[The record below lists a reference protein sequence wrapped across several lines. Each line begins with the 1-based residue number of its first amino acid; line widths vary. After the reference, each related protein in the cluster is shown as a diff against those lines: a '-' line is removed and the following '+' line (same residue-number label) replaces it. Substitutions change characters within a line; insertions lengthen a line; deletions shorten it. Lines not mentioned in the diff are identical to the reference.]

1 VSQRIRRAS
10 ATAKELSA
18 LALTREVSEVEDSN
32 DVEGTIT
39 KGTQGMVT
47 GSSERDQKR
56 YSASLAMEELR
67 MSEDDG

>member
-10 ATAKELSA
+10 STAKELSA